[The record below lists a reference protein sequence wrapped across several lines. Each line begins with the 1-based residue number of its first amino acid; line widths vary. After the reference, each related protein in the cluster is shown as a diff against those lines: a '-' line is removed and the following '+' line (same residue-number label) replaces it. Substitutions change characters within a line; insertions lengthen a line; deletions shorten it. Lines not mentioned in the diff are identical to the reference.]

1 MKGDAELQVENVS
14 VYLLLF
20 EKNKPKGM
28 TACDVCTLPH
38 GSISLIFFFFF
49 LKNKNKKNYSTH
61 FYLTPHYVPVSW
73 VLCLPVWNEET
84 EAQRSTSQD
93 QSHS

>member
-28 TACDVCTLPH
+28 TACDVCTLLH
-38 GSISLIFFFFF
+38 GSLSLIFFFFF
-49 LKNKNKKNYSTH
+49 FK
-61 FYLTPHYVPVSW
+61 
-73 VLCLPVWNEET
+73 E
-84 EAQRSTSQD
+84 QI
-93 QSHS
+93 